1 MNDTITAIATAH
13 GIGSI
18 AIIRISGDRAHHIA
32 KTLTHKKIFSP
43 RHATL
48 SNIYNGSGELIDEAI
63 VIYFKGPY
71 SFTAEDIVE
80 IQCHGGF
87 IVAQSI
93 LKATLEAG
101 ARLAEAGEFSKR
113 AFFNGRIDLSEAE
126 AIAQLIEAK
135 SEDAAKILA
144 SQMKG
149 SLKEYIENIR
159 DEIIHILAYSEVSID
174 YAEED
179 LPQDLIEQM
188 QGKLKQLHNTLERTL
203 LASKAREGLMQGF
216 RVCIVGKPNVGKS
229 SLLNALLHY
238 NRAIV
243 SDIAGTTRDTIEEQ
257 VKIGTHL
264 IRIVDT
270 AGIREASDEIE
281 QIGIERSLEAITQ
294 SDIAG
299 TTRDT
304 IEEQVKIGTHL
315 IRIVDTAGIRE
326 ASDEIEQIGIER
338 SLEAITQ
345 SDIVIALF
353 DGSRAYDSE
362 DEEILSLIEHNRD
375 NKKIIFVKNKIDLKE
390 KFSSSI
396 TFDLELNSKESVD
409 ALVRILQNI
418 MDTSNASDEIML
430 ISQRQISAVESTM
443 RNIEEALEPLQNQE
457 LEIFSFCLNE
467 AIKEIASITRPFEN
481 DEMLDKM
488 FGSFCLGK

>member
-1 MNDTITAIATAH
+1 MDTDTISAIATAN

-18 AIIRISGDRAHHIA
+18 AIIRLSGDIALDIA
-32 KTLTHKKIFSP
+32 KKLSHRDELIPRYATLT
-43 RHATL
+43 
-48 SNIYNGSGELIDEAI
+48 NIYNKENTLIDEAI
-63 VIYFKGPY
+63 VIYFKGPH
-71 SFTAEDIVE
+71 SFTGEDVVE

-93 LKATLEAG
+93 LKATLDYG
-101 ARLAEAGEFSKR
+101 ARLATAGEFSKR

-144 SQMKG
+144 AQMKG
-149 SLKEYIENIR
+149 SLKTYIENIR

-179 LPQDLIEQM
+179 LPEDLVSQIKE
-188 QGKLKQLHNTLERTL
+188 KLDELKASLKSTL

-216 RVCIVGKPNVGKS
+216 KVAIVGKPNVGKS
-229 SLLNALLHY
+229 SLLNRLLNY
-238 NRAIV
+238 SRAIV

-270 AGIREASDEIE
+270 AGIREANDEIE
-281 QIGIERSLEAITQ
+281 KIGIERSFEAI
-294 SDIAG
+294 
-299 TTRDT
+299 
-304 IEEQVKIGTHL
+304 E
-315 IRIVDTAGIRE
+315 
-326 ASDEIEQIGIER
+326 
-338 SLEAITQ
+338 Q

-353 DGSRAYDSE
+353 DSSREIDGE
-362 DEEILSLIEHNRD
+362 DGQIVSLIKESAQD
-375 NKKIIFVKNKIDLKE
+375 KKVIYIKNKIDLE
-390 KFSSSI
+390 SKFESKDI
-396 TFDLELNSKESVD
+396 NFDLEINSKDNVD
-409 ALVRILQNI
+409 PLIEVLKNI
-418 MDTSNASDEIML
+418 MDTTNTSDEIML
-430 ISQRQISAVESTM
+430 ISQRQIAAVQNTLT
-443 RNIEEALEPLQNQE
+443 NIDEAFYPLDDQE
-457 LEIFSFCLNE
+457 LEIFSFHLNE
-467 AIKEIASITRPFEN
+467 AVKEMGSITRPFEN

>member
-1 MNDTITAIATAH
+1 MTTDTIAAIATAN

-18 AIIRISGDRAHHIA
+18 AIIRLSGERALEIA
-32 KTLTHKKIFSP
+32 KTLSKQTDFSP

-48 SNIYNGSGELIDEAI
+48 TNIYNSQNELIDESI

-71 SFTAEDIVE
+71 SFTAEDVIE

-93 LKATLEAG
+93 LKATLNAG
-101 ARLAEAGEFSKR
+101 ARLANAGEFSKR

-149 SLKEYIENIR
+149 SLKEYIEQVR
-159 DEIIHILAYSEVSID
+159 DDIIHILAYSEVTID

-179 LPQDLIEQM
+179 LPTDLVQQIKA
-188 QGKLKQLHNTLERTL
+188 KLDELKISLNSTL

-216 RVCIVGKPNVGKS
+216 RVAIVGKPNVGKS
-229 SLLNALLHY
+229 SLLNSLLNY

-281 QIGIERSLEAITQ
+281 RIGIERSLEAI
-294 SDIAG
+294 
-299 TTRDT
+299 
-304 IEEQVKIGTHL
+304 E
-315 IRIVDTAGIRE
+315 
-326 ASDEIEQIGIER
+326 
-338 SLEAITQ
+338 Q
-345 SDIVIALF
+345 SDIVVALF
-353 DGSRAYDSE
+353 DNSREFESE
-362 DEEILSLIEHNRD
+362 DKQILSLINEHTESKHVR
-375 NKKIIFVKNKIDLKE
+375 FVKNKVDLE
-390 KFSSSI
+390 NKFQNSDI
-396 TFDLELNSKESVD
+396 KFDLEINSKDSVD
-409 ALVRILQNI
+409 SLIEVLKNI
-418 MDTSNASDEIML
+418 MDTTNSSDEIML
-430 ISQRQISAVESTM
+430 ISQRQISAVENTLS
-443 RNIEEALEPLQNQE
+443 NIEEAFSPLEDQE
-457 LEIFSFCLNE
+457 LEIFSFHLNE
-467 AIKEIASITRPFEN
+467 AVKEMASITRPFEN

>member
-1 MNDTITAIATAH
+1 MNSDTISAIATAN

-18 AIIRISGDRAHHIA
+18 AIIRISGDRALEIA
-32 KTLTHKKIFSP
+32 KKLSHKKDLTP
-43 RHATL
+43 RYASLT
-48 SNIYNGSGELIDEAI
+48 NIYNFDNELIDESI
-63 VIYFKGPY
+63 VIYFKAPF
-71 SFTAEDIVE
+71 SFTAEDVVE

-93 LKATLEAG
+93 LKATLSFG
-101 ARLAEAGEFSKR
+101 ARLATAGEFSKR

-144 SQMKG
+144 AQMKG

-179 LPQDLIEQM
+179 LPEDLILQIEV
-188 QGKLKQLHNTLERTL
+188 KLNELKKSLESTLI
-203 LASKAREGLMQGF
+203 ASRAREGLMQGF
-216 RVCIVGKPNVGKS
+216 KVAIVGKPNVGKS
-229 SLLNALLHY
+229 SLLNALLNY

-270 AGIREASDEIE
+270 AGIREANDEIE
-281 QIGIERSLEAITQ
+281 RIGIQRSLEAIQ
-294 SDIAG
+294 
-299 TTRDT
+299 
-304 IEEQVKIGTHL
+304 E
-315 IRIVDTAGIRE
+315 
-326 ASDEIEQIGIER
+326 
-338 SLEAITQ
+338 
-345 SDIVIALF
+345 SDIVIALY
-353 DGSRAYDSE
+353 DGSREYDSE
-362 DEEILSLIEHNRD
+362 DEQIISLINSHAKD
-375 NKKIIFVKNKIDLKE
+375 KQVLHVKNKIDLSE
-390 KFSSSI
+390 KFSQVDLN
-396 TFDLELNSKESVD
+396 FDMQLNSKDSVD
-409 ALVRILQNI
+409 ELIKALENI
-418 MDTSNASDEIML
+418 MDTTNSSDEMML
-430 ISQRQISAVESTM
+430 ISHRQISAVENTLN
-443 RNIEEALEPLQNQE
+443 NIDEALLPLRDQE
-457 LEIFSFCLNE
+457 LEIFSFHLNE
-467 AIKEIASITRPFEN
+467 AVKEMASITRPFEN

>member
-1 MNDTITAIATAH
+1 MNNDTISAIATAN

-18 AIIRISGDRAHHIA
+18 AIIRISGDKALEIA
-32 KTLTHKKIFSP
+32 KKLTKKENFSP
-43 RHATL
+43 RYATL
-48 SNIYNGSGELIDEAI
+48 TNVYNYEDTLLDEAI
-63 VIYFKGPY
+63 LIYFNGPY

-93 LKATLEAG
+93 LKATLAYG
-101 ARLAEAGEFSKR
+101 ARLAEPGEFSKR

-149 SLKEYIENIR
+149 SLKEYIEKVR

-179 LPQDLIEQM
+179 LPEDLVLQIKA
-188 QGKLKQLHNTLERTL
+188 KLEELTKNLKDTLV
-203 LASKAREGLMQGF
+203 ASKAREGLMQGF
-216 RVCIVGKPNVGKS
+216 KVAIVGKPNVGKS
-229 SLLNALLHY
+229 SLLNSLLNY

-281 QIGIERSLEAITQ
+281 RIGIERSLEAIQ
-294 SDIAG
+294 
-299 TTRDT
+299 
-304 IEEQVKIGTHL
+304 EC
-315 IRIVDTAGIRE
+315 
-326 ASDEIEQIGIER
+326 
-338 SLEAITQ
+338 
-345 SDIVIALF
+345 DIVVALF
-353 DGSRAYDSE
+353 DGSRESDSE
-362 DEEILSLIEHNRD
+362 DEQILTLIKEHATQKN
-375 NKKIIFVKNKIDLKE
+375 IIYIKNKIDLDS
-390 KFSSSI
+390 KFNNSEI
-396 TFDLELNSKESVD
+396 KFDLELNSKDSVSSLIG
-409 ALVRILQNI
+409 ALENI
-418 MDTSNASDEIML
+418 MDVTNSSDEIML
-430 ISQRQISAVESTM
+430 ISQRQISAVQNTLTS
-443 RNIEEALEPLQNQE
+443 IEEAFYPLQDQE
-457 LEIFSFCLNE
+457 LEIFSFHLNE
-467 AIKEIASITRPFEN
+467 AVKEMASITRPFEN

>member
-1 MNDTITAIATAH
+1 MYSNDTICAIATAN

-18 AIIRISGDRAHHIA
+18 AIIRISGDKALSIA
-32 KTLTHKKIFSP
+32 KSLSKRESFSP
-43 RHATL
+43 RYAYL
-48 SNIYNGSGELIDEAI
+48 SDIHNKENELIDESI
-63 VIYFKGPY
+63 CIYFKAPY
-71 SFTAEDIVE
+71 SFTAEDVIE

-93 LKATLEAG
+93 LKATLSHG
-101 ARLAEAGEFSKR
+101 ARLATAGEFSKR

-144 SQMKG
+144 RQMKG

-179 LPQDLIEQM
+179 LPPDLVLQIQD
-188 QGKLKQLHNTLERTL
+188 KLNVLKNSLSSTLK
-203 LASKAREGLMQGF
+203 ASKSREGLMQGF
-216 RVCIVGKPNVGKS
+216 KVSIVGKPNVGKS
-229 SLLNALLHY
+229 SLLNSLLNY

-270 AGIREASDEIE
+270 AGIREANDEIE
-281 QIGIERSLEAITQ
+281 KIGIERSLEAI
-294 SDIAG
+294 
-299 TTRDT
+299 
-304 IEEQVKIGTHL
+304 E
-315 IRIVDTAGIRE
+315 
-326 ASDEIEQIGIER
+326 
-338 SLEAITQ
+338 Q
-345 SDIVIALF
+345 SDIVVSVF
-353 DGSRAYDSE
+353 DNSRLK
-362 DEEILSLIEHNRD
+362 DEEDKQIISLID
-375 NKKIIFVKNKIDLKE
+375 KYAKDKKVIYVKNKCDLE
-390 KFSSSI
+390 SKFLSEDI
-396 TFDLELNSKESVD
+396 NFNMELNSKDSVD
-409 ALVRILQNI
+409 ELIEMLKNI
-418 MDTSNASDEIML
+418 MDTTNSSDEMML

-443 RNIEEALEPLQNQE
+443 KNIDEAYEPLEGQE

-467 AIKEIASITRPFEN
+467 AVKEMASITRPFEN

>member
-1 MNDTITAIATAH
+1 MTTIQTDTIAAIATAN

-18 AIIRISGDRAHHIA
+18 AIIRLSGPQSLQIA
-32 KTLTHKKIFSP
+32 KQLTKKETFIA
-43 RHATL
+43 RYATL
-48 SNIYNGSGELIDEAI
+48 SSVYDAHETLLDEVI
-63 VIYFKGPY
+63 VIYFEGPY

-93 LKATLEAG
+93 LKSAIKAG
-101 ARLAEAGEFSKR
+101 ARLATPGEFSKR

-149 SLKEYIENIR
+149 ALKEYIEDIR
-159 DEIIHILAYSEVSID
+159 DAIIHILAYSEVSID

-179 LPQDLIEQM
+179 LPQDLVEQI
-188 QGKLKQLHNTLERTL
+188 QAQLHELSKSLEKTLQ
-203 LASKAREGLMQGF
+203 ASKAREGLMQGF
-216 RVCIVGKPNVGKS
+216 RVAIVGKPNVGKS
-229 SLLNALLHY
+229 SLLNSLLSY

-270 AGIREASDEIE
+270 AGIREANDEIE
-281 QIGIERSLEAITQ
+281 RIGIERSLEAIELA
-294 SDIAG
+294 DI
-299 TTRDT
+299 
-304 IEEQVKIGTHL
+304 I
-315 IRIVDTAGIRE
+315 IV
-326 ASDEIEQIGIER
+326 
-338 SLEAITQ
+338 
-345 SDIVIALF
+345 LF
-353 DGSRAYDSE
+353 DASRERDEE
-362 DEEILSLIEHNRD
+362 DEKILSLLKESS
-375 NKKIIFVKNKIDLKE
+375 KKIIFIKNKIDLEQKFQTKE
-390 KFSSSI
+390 M
-396 TFDLELNSKESVD
+396 TFDLELNTKESVTS
-409 ALVRILQNI
+409 LIQTLENI
-418 MDTSNASDEIML
+418 MDATNTSDEMML
-430 ISQRQISAVESTM
+430 ISQRQISAVENTLKA
-443 RNIEEALEPLQNQE
+443 IEEAHEPLQMQE
-457 LEIFSFCLNE
+457 LEIFSFHLNE
-467 AIKEIASITRPFEN
+467 AIKEMAAITRPFEN

>member
-1 MNDTITAIATAH
+1 MNNDTISAVATAN

-18 AIIRISGDRAHHIA
+18 AIIRISGDRALEIA
-32 KTLTHKKIFSP
+32 KKITRKQDFSP
-43 RHATL
+43 RYATL
-48 SNIYNGSGELIDEAI
+48 TNIYNFNNELIDEAI
-63 VIYFKGPY
+63 VIYFRAPF
-71 SFTAEDIVE
+71 SFTAEDVVE

-93 LKATLEAG
+93 LKATISYG
-101 ARLAEAGEFSKR
+101 ARLATAGEFSKR

-135 SEDAAKILA
+135 SEEGAKILA
-144 SQMKG
+144 KQMKG
-149 SLKEYIENIR
+149 SLKEYVEGIR

-179 LPQDLIEQM
+179 LPHDLVLQIEA
-188 QGKLKQLHNTLERTL
+188 KLYELKKSLEKTLK
-203 LASKAREGLMQGF
+203 ASRAREGLMQGF
-216 RVCIVGKPNVGKS
+216 RVAIVGKPNVGKS
-229 SLLNALLHY
+229 SLLNSLLNY

-257 VKIGTHL
+257 IKIGTHL

-281 QIGIERSLEAITQ
+281 RIGIERTLEAIK
-294 SDIAG
+294 
-299 TTRDT
+299 
-304 IEEQVKIGTHL
+304 E
-315 IRIVDTAGIRE
+315 
-326 ASDEIEQIGIER
+326 
-338 SLEAITQ
+338 

-353 DGSRAYDSE
+353 DGSRVVDSE
-362 DEEILSLIEHNRD
+362 DEQMLMLIKAHAKDKHILY
-375 NKKIIFVKNKIDLKE
+375 VKNKIDLE
-390 KFSSSI
+390 PKFAGI
-396 TFDLELNSKESVD
+396 DIKFDINLNSKESVD
-409 ALVRILQNI
+409 ELIKALENI
-418 MDTSNASDEIML
+418 MNMANGSDEMML
-430 ISQRQISAVESTM
+430 ISQRQVLAVENTLK
-443 RNIEEALEPLQNQE
+443 NIEEALFPLQDQE

-467 AIKEIASITRPFEN
+467 AVKEISSITRPFEN

>member
-1 MNDTITAIATAH
+1 MYDDTIAAIATAN

-18 AIIRISGDRAHHIA
+18 AIIRLSGEKALSIA
-32 KTLTHKKIFSP
+32 KTLTKKENLQP
-43 RHATL
+43 RYATL
-48 SNIYNGSGELIDEAI
+48 STVFNAHDELIDEAI
-63 VIYFKGPY
+63 VIYFQGPH
-71 SFTAEDIVE
+71 SFTAEHIVE

-93 LKATLEAG
+93 LKATLAAG
-101 ARLAEAGEFSKR
+101 ARLANPGEFSKR

-159 DEIIHILAYSEVSID
+159 DAIIHIIAYSEVSID

-179 LPQDLIEQM
+179 LPLDLVAQIQA
-188 QGKLKQLHNTLERTL
+188 QLNELHKSLERTL
-203 LASKAREGLMQGF
+203 IASKAREGLMQGF
-216 RVCIVGKPNVGKS
+216 RVAIVGKPNVGKS
-229 SLLNALLHY
+229 SLLNSLLNY

-243 SDIAGTTRDTIEEQ
+243 SEIAGTTRDTIEEQ

-281 QIGIERSLEAITQ
+281 KIGIERSLEAIE
-294 SDIAG
+294 S
-299 TTRDT
+299 
-304 IEEQVKIGTHL
+304 
-315 IRIVDTAGIRE
+315 
-326 ASDEIEQIGIER
+326 
-338 SLEAITQ
+338 
-345 SDIVIALF
+345 SDIVVALF
-353 DGSRAYDSE
+353 DASRERDSE
-362 DEEILSLIEHNRD
+362 DDKILSLIKESAHD
-375 NKKIIFVKNKIDLKE
+375 KKIIFVKNKIDLQT
-390 KFSSSI
+390 KFDAQELQ
-396 TFDLELNSKESVD
+396 FDLELNTKDSVSSLIES
-409 ALVRILQNI
+409 LENI
-418 MDTSNASDEIML
+418 MNTANASEEMML
-430 ISQRQISAVESTM
+430 ISHRQISAVENALTA
-443 RNIEEALEPLQNQE
+443 IEEAHEPLQMQE
-457 LEIFSFCLNE
+457 LEIFSFHLTE
-467 AIKEIASITRPFEN
+467 AVKEMASITRPFEN